1 MDDREL
7 ADMMRGALDAIWDE
21 MATLETVWEVLED
34 GETTQAADSSATT

>member
-21 MATLETVWEVLED
+21 MATLETVWEVLD
-34 GETTQAADSSATT
+34 NDDTVQDVRG